1 MKLESG
7 YLKPRLQTFLG
18 LFILSIILT
27 LVLRAVFHLSTSWTA
42 FEINSPLW
50 WFNVIIFPFTISLGV
65 TFGARRFRLEI
76 TDTDDIEKAKNRT
89 LEYFSNN
96 GLRIIENTSN
106 GTTLESNNSFSRLLD
121 NWFGTELVSVRHS
134 ANKLIV
140 EGPFRHVDS
149 IDSNLRF
156 SKTFN

>member
-7 YLKPRLQTFLG
+7 YLKPSLRTFLG

-27 LVLRAVFHLSTSWTA
+27 LTLRAILHLSTYWNA
-42 FEINSPLW
+42 FDINSSLW
-50 WFNVIIFPFTISLGV
+50 WFNLIIYPLGVSLGV
-65 TFGARRFRLEI
+65 TFGARRLRLEI

-96 GLRIIENTSN
+96 GFRILENTSN
-106 GTTLESNNSFSRLLD
+106 GTTLESTNSFNRLLD
-121 NWFGTELVSVRHS
+121 NWFGTELVSVRQKD
-134 ANKLIV
+134 NKIIV

-149 IDSNLRF
+149 IDSKLRF
-156 SKTFN
+156 SKTVN